1 VSDNRIRFHLDE
13 NVDSDI
19 AKALRRQSVD
29 VTTTA
34 EIGLIGQ
41 PDKAQLAFVYQS
53 GRVLVTH
60 DADFLRFSN
69 QRLNHCG
76 ITFCKKNVRTLGEI
90 IRSLMLIYEVF
101 TPEEMHGQVE
111 YL

>member
-1 VSDNRIRFHLDE
+1 VSDRIRFHLDE
-13 NVDSDI
+13 NMDSDV
-19 AKALRRQSVD
+19 AKALRRQGID

-34 EIGLIGQ
+34 EMGLLGQ
-41 PDKAQLAFVYQS
+41 PDEAQLTFVCQHR
-53 GRVLVTH
+53 RVLVTH
-60 DADFLRFSN
+60 DADFLRFAS

-76 ITFCKKNVRTLGEI
+76 IAFCKKDVRTLGEI

-111 YL
+111 YF

>member
-1 VSDNRIRFHLDE
+1 MSDRIRFHLDE

-19 AKALRRQSVD
+19 AKALRRLGVD

-34 EIGLIGQ
+34 EMGLIGQ
-41 PDKAQLAFVYQS
+41 PDEAQLAFVYQN

-60 DADFLRFSN
+60 DADFLRLAS
-69 QRLNHCG
+69 QQLNHCG
-76 ITFCKKNVRTLGEI
+76 IAFCKKNVRTLGEI
-90 IRSLMLIYEVF
+90 IRSLMLIHEVF